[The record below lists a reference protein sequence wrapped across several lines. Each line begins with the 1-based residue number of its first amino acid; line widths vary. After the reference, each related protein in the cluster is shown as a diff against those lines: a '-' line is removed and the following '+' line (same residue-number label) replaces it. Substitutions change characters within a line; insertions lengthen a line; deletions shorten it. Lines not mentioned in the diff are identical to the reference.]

1 MNKTDLIDHM
11 AESADITK
19 AAAGKALDA
28 MIEGIART
36 LKKGGDVRI
45 AGLGTFEVQARAA
58 REARNPS
65 TGQKVMVPAS
75 KKARFKASKTLNDVL
90 S

>member
-1 MNKTDLIDHM
+1 MNKSDLIDYM
-11 AESADITK
+11 AESASLKK
-19 AAAGKALDA
+19 ADAAKALDA
-28 MIEGIART
+28 VIEGITRT

-65 TGQKVMVPAS
+65 TGQKVLVPAS
-75 KKARFKASKTLNDVL
+75 KKARFKASKTLNDTL